1 VVERALVGDAMLG
14 GAARVGQLDGVST
27 ALARTREVE
36 EVAVDADE

>member
-1 VVERALVGDAMLG
+1 MVGS
-14 GAARVGQLDGVST
+14 AARVGQLDGVAA